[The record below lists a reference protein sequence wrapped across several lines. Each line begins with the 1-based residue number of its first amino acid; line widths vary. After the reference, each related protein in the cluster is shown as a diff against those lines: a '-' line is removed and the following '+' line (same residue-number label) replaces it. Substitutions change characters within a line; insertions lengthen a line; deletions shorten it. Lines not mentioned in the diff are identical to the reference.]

1 MVTTI
6 EELKK
11 VKTEIEAE
19 LPPFSDGTPLTV
31 RLRYIDVS
39 EMATSIN
46 KIPNPLNNA
55 VNKLTNSTEI
65 SKEEKEKKTKWAEEN
80 TEEATKV
87 LEPIAEKALIEPTY
101 SDICKYAGGLTS
113 FQILAIYSIVAHKPV
128 KQYEKFCD
136 VPTDTECNSNGEN
149 VQAASK

>member
-19 LPPFSDGTPLTV
+19 LPSFSDGTPLTV
-31 RLRYIDVS
+31 RLRYIDVA

-46 KIPNPLNNA
+46 KIPNPLNEA

-65 SKEEKEKKTKWAEEN
+65 SKEEKEKMTKWAEEN
-80 TEEATKV
+80 TEEAAKM

-113 FQILAIYSIVAHKPV
+113 SQILAIYNIVMLEPV
-128 KQYEKFCD
+128 KQYEKFCN
-136 VPTDTECNSNGEN
+136 VPADTECNSNG
-149 VQAASK
+149 